1 MSGSELRQLI
11 RRLVARPGFTAL
23 AILTLG
29 LGIGATVAI
38 FSLVYGILIR
48 PLPYA
53 ESERLVMLWHTAP
66 ALGVEEFNQSYGS
79 YTHYREQGESF
90 EEVALYDTRTFNL
103 IGEGEPERLLATRA
117 SASLFDV
124 LRVDAAVGRLF
135 DAEEDQP
142 GGPQVVVLGHGY
154 WQRRFGGS
162 PSVIGRTVQLS
173 ESAWEVIGVMPE
185 GFAFPSAEVDL
196 WVPHPIDPADLP
208 EVDFSFDAVAR
219 LRPGVTP
226 EQASIEVDS
235 LLARL
240 PDAYPGA
247 LSREM
252 IAQSGIGAYVT
263 PLRDSVVGSIAQ
275 ILWVLLATVGFVLLI
290 ACANVANLVLV
301 RTEGRQRELA
311 VCAALGASRGRL
323 TRQLLLESLVLAAGG
338 GLLGISLAW
347 VGIRLLHATDPV
359 DLPRLAEVTLSAPVL
374 IFALVVSLIS
384 GLAFGI
390 LPTLRLHGRRMGDAL
405 VESGRGGMA
414 GKSTHRARST
424 LVVAQMA
431 LALMLLVGSALMLRT
446 FLALR
451 SVDTGFDR
459 SSVLTMRVSLSGER
473 YEERADRAQFWTRLV
488 DEIRTLPGVE
498 HAGGVLNLPLTDG
511 DTNPGYIIEDFP
523 PQPDDPPTVASQNVV
538 VDGYFEAMGI
548 PIVAG
553 RTIER
558 RDASITNDSVV
569 VSAAFARRF
578 WGDASPIGKRL
589 KRGLP
594 TAQEGVWYTIVG
606 VAGDVRDES
615 LDAAP
620 EEVVYFPLLPHED
633 EDNSG
638 FTPSVMSLTLLAKD
652 GIDPT
657 SLTGALRDAVRR
669 SDPSLPLL
677 RPRTTAEIA
686 SEAMARTTFAMIM
699 LAIAAAVA
707 LLLGT
712 IGIYGVLSHAVIQR
726 TREIGVRLALGAA
739 PAQVRGMLVSQGMRL
754 AAVGTGIGLIGA
766 LLLAHLLAALLFGVE
781 ARDPLTYFGV
791 AVILIAV
798 AAIASFLPARRAA
811 RIAPTEAL
819 RCE

>member
-1 MSGSELRQLI
+1 MSGSELRQLF
-11 RRLVARPGFTAL
+11 RRMVTRPGFAAL
-23 AILTLG
+23 AMLTLG

-38 FSLVYGILIR
+38 FSLVHGVLIR
-48 PLPYA
+48 PLPYPEA
-53 ESERLVMLWHTAP
+53 ERLVMLWHTAP
-66 ALGVEEFNQSYGS
+66 ALGVDEFNQSYGS
-79 YTHYREQGESF
+79 YTHYRTQSETL
-90 EEVALYDTRTFNL
+90 EEVGLYDTRTFNL
-103 IGEGEPERLLATRA
+103 TGEGEPERLVAARTT
-117 SASLFDV
+117 ASLFDV
-124 LRVDAAVGRLF
+124 LRVDAAVGRLY
-135 DAEEDQP
+135 DDKEDQP

-162 PSVIGRTVQLS
+162 PAVIGQTVELS
-173 ESAWEVIGVMPE
+173 ESPWEIIGVMPE
-185 GFAFPSAEVDL
+185 GFAFPSPDVDL
-196 WVPHPIDPADLP
+196 WVPHPIDPEELS

-219 LRPGVTP
+219 LRAGTSAA
-226 EQASIEVDS
+226 QASAEVDG

-247 LSREM
+247 LSKEM
-252 IAQSGIGAYVT
+252 IAQSGISSYVT
-263 PLRDSVVGSIAQ
+263 PLRQSVVGSVAQ
-275 ILWVLLATVGFVLLI
+275 VLWVLLATVGFVLLI

-301 RTEGRQRELA
+301 HTEGRQRELA
-311 VCAALGASRGRL
+311 VRAALGASRGRL
-323 TRQLLLESLVLAAGG
+323 TRHLLLESLVLAAGG
-338 GLLGISLAW
+338 GVLGVSLAW

-359 DLPRLAEVTLSAPVL
+359 DLPRLAEVGLSAPVL
-374 IFALVVSLIS
+374 VFALVVSLVS
-384 GLAFGI
+384 GFAFGI
-390 LPTLRLHGRRMGDAL
+390 LPTLRLHARRMGNAL

-414 GKSTHRARST
+414 GKSAHRARSV

-446 FLALR
+446 FFALR
-451 SVDTGFDR
+451 NVDTGFDR
-459 SSVLTMRVSLSGER
+459 SSVLTMRVTLSGER
-473 YEERADRAQFWTRLV
+473 YDERADRAQFWTRLV
-488 DEIRTLPGVE
+488 DEIRTLPGVD

-523 PQPDDPPTVASQNVV
+523 PQPDDRPTVASQNVV
-538 VDGYFEAMGI
+538 IDGYFEAMGI

-558 RDASITNDSVV
+558 RDASTANEAVV

-638 FTPSVMSLTLLAKD
+638 FTPGVMSLALQSAE
-652 GIDPT
+652 GVDPA
-657 SLTGALRDAVRR
+657 SFAGALRDVVRR
-669 SDPSLPLL
+669 MDPSLPLL

-699 LAIAAAVA
+699 LAIAAGVA

-712 IGIYGVLSHAVIQR
+712 IGIYGVLSHTVIQR

-739 PAQVRGMLVSQGMRL
+739 PAQVRGMLVGQGMRL
-754 AAVGTGIGLIGA
+754 AAVGVGIGLVGA
-766 LLLAHLLAALLFGVE
+766 LLLAHLMAALLFGVE
-781 ARDPLTYFGV
+781 ARDPLTYAGV
-791 AVILIAV
+791 AGVLIAV
-798 AAIASFLPARRAA
+798 AAAASFLPARRAA

-819 RCE
+819 RYE